1 MNSRLPIYFIVL
13 TVIIDSMGIG
23 LILPVMPALIQEV
36 SGGDLSGA
44 ALWGGVLATA
54 FAVMQFLFGPTLGN
68 LSDRFGRRL
77 VLLTSL
83 FFMVLDYL
91 LMAFA
96 WTIWLLLI
104 GRLIGGI
111 TAATHSTANAYMADI
126 SKPED
131 KAANFGLIGAGFGI
145 GFVFGPVLGGLLAEY
160 GARAPFYAAA
170 LLAAANFVFGW
181 AVLPETVTDAIRRP
195 FRWKRANPLG
205 AFYHIGSLPGLRK
218 MMIVVFVYGI
228 AFFVYPAIWAYF
240 GIERFGWS
248 EQMIGLSLGL
258 FGICTAIVQAVLIRP
273 IIARLGERKTVFLGL
288 GIDIVAFVFLAFVTN
303 GWLALAFTPITAFG
317 SVAGPALQGLMSRI
331 APDDQQG
338 ELQGTISSINAVA
351 MIVAPL
357 LMTQIFWFFARPESS
372 LYLPGAP
379 FLLSALL
386 VLIAIAI
393 LASERTAPAVSSA

>member
-195 FRWKRANPLG
+195 FR
-205 AFYHIGSLPGLRK
+205 
-218 MMIVVFVYGI
+218 
-228 AFFVYPAIWAYF
+228 
-240 GIERFGWS
+240 
-248 EQMIGLSLGL
+248 
-258 FGICTAIVQAVLIRP
+258 
-273 IIARLGERKTVFLGL
+273 
-288 GIDIVAFVFLAFVTN
+288 
-303 GWLALAFTPITAFG
+303 
-317 SVAGPALQGLMSRI
+317 
-331 APDDQQG
+331 
-338 ELQGTISSINAVA
+338 
-351 MIVAPL
+351 L
-357 LMTQIFWFFARPESS
+357 L
-372 LYLPGAP
+372 YD
-379 FLLSALL
+379 
-386 VLIAIAI
+386 
-393 LASERTAPAVSSA
+393 